1 MSNMIKH
8 KSKELTDYYIL
19 KTLENDDSV
28 SQRKLSSQ
36 MEINV
41 ASVNF
46 AFKRLIKKGLVKM
59 VGINP
64 KKIRYHITSKGIK
77 EKTRMAYN
85 FFGRNFHFYK
95 EVRSDIEMQIKKS
108 NGNSKDKVAIYG
120 VRELAEIAYM
130 AVISTRL
137 EFVGFFIDD
146 LKKTNKAIFGHKVRE
161 IESINQL
168 QPCLLLITERL
179 PKNMISCNEM
189 KSINYLNLRD
199 WYKTD

>member
-8 KSKELTDYYIL
+8 KSTELTDYYIL

-64 KKIRYHITSKGIK
+64 KNIRYHITSKGLR
-77 EKTRMAYN
+77 EKTEMAYR

-95 EVRSDIEMQIKKS
+95 EVRSDIEIQIKKS
-108 NGNSKDKVAIYG
+108 NGNSKNKVAIYG
-120 VRELAEIAYM
+120 AKELAEIAYM

-137 EFVGFFIDD
+137 KFVGFFSDDSRTANKELFGYKVQKLDGID
-146 LKKTNKAIFGHKVRE
+146 KVAPF
-161 IESINQL
+161 L
-168 QPCLLLITERL
+168 FLITEKL
-179 PKNMISCNEM
+179 PMQMPPREKMKNIDT
-189 KSINYLNLRD
+189 LNLL
-199 WYKTD
+199 KLL

>member
-8 KSKELTDYYIL
+8 ESKELTDYYIL
-19 KTLENDDSV
+19 KTLENDDSL

-85 FFGRNFHFYK
+85 FFGRNLHFYK
-95 EVRSDIEMQIKKS
+95 EVRSDIEKQIKKS
-108 NGNSKDKVAIYG
+108 NGNSKNKVAIYG

-130 AVISTRL
+130 AVMSTRL
-137 EFVGFFIDD
+137 EFVGFFSDD
-146 LKKTNKAIFGHKVRE
+146 LRIANKELFGHKVQKLE
-161 IESINQL
+161 YIDKVA
-168 QPCLLLITERL
+168 PFLLLITEKFPTHIPPR
-179 PKNMISCNEM
+179 KKM
-189 KSINYLNLRD
+189 KSIDTLNLLRLL
-199 WYKTD
+199 

>member
-1 MSNMIKH
+1 MIKH

-161 IESINQL
+161 IESINKL